1 MGVARD
7 AKYNTLNEDPLP
19 YFYESLTQSY
29 SDEVTLAARSGGGA
43 SAMADRI
50 QDVIKALDPTLPVYE
65 VKTLEEH
72 MGVSLLPA
80 RLVSVLL
87 GGFGVL
93 ALLLSGIGLTGVV
106 SYFAS
111 QRTRE
116 IGIRMALGALP
127 AHVLALVVGHG
138 MRLAAVGLALG
149 VAVALGVTHFVRGFL
164 YGVSPADP
172 LTFVAILVVL
182 ATVTLVAT
190 WLPARRAARVD
201 PMIALRHE

>member
-1 MGVARD
+1 
-7 AKYNTLNEDPLP
+7 
-19 YFYESLTQSY
+19 
-29 SDEVTLAARSGGGA
+29 
-43 SAMADRI
+43 
-50 QDVIKALDPTLPVYE
+50 
-65 VKTLEEH
+65 
-72 MGVSLLPA
+72 
-80 RLVSVLL
+80 
-87 GGFGVL
+87 
-93 ALLLSGIGLTGVV
+93 
-106 SYFAS
+106 
-111 QRTRE
+111 
-116 IGIRMALGALP
+116 MALGALP

-201 PMIALRHE
+201 PMIALRHD